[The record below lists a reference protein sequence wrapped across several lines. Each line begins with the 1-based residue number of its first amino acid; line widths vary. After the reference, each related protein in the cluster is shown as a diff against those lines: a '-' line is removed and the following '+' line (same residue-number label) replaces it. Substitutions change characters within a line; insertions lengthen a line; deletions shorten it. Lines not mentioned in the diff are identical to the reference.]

1 MNYFKHYQLL
11 CSTRKTMNRQKGD
24 SQYYEKHH
32 ILPKSLGGD
41 NNDTN
46 LVLLT
51 SKEHYLA
58 HLLLYNYYKNI
69 GGESFRKMAFAL
81 VSMLGSNKHQQRQVL
96 SSRQYS
102 IAREAAIES
111 KLGVKILDTVNY
123 KQPKSENHRENI
135 RLARI
140 GTKRS
145 EFTKNK
151 ISLNRS
157 GVVPKHNSVRVN
169 CPICNKEGQL
179 SAMKRWHFDNCK
191 KIAHAELA

>member
-41 NNDTN
+41 NNNAN

-58 HLLLYNYYKNI
+58 HLLLYNHYKNI
-69 GGESFRKMAFAL
+69 GGKSFRKMAFAL
-81 VSMLGSNKHQQRQVL
+81 VSMLGSNKHQQRHIL
-96 SSRQYS
+96 NSTQYS
-102 IAREAAIES
+102 IVREAAIES
-111 KLGVKILDTVNY
+111 KLGVKILDTKNY
-123 KQPKSENHRENI
+123 RQPKSKNHRENI
-135 RLARI
+135 KLARL

-145 EFTKNK
+145 ESTKIK

-157 GVVPKHNSVRVN
+157 GIVPKHNSIKVE

-179 SAMKRWHFDNCK
+179 TAMKRWHFDNCK
-191 KIAHAELA
+191 KISHATLA